1 MLLDIIEKE
10 EISDKP
16 DKMSI
21 ATFGALASCIS
32 APYAVY
38 HKDFVAEV
46 GEKIAK
52 IVKTRLL

>member
-21 ATFGALASCIS
+21 ATFGALASCMN

-38 HKDFVAEV
+38 HKDYVSEI
-46 GEKIAK
+46 GERIAK
-52 IVKTRLL
+52 IVK